1 MRHISISI
9 CDDDETVHRAVGAII
24 QRTYGNRYCGL
35 EILHY
40 HNASSLLQ
48 EAERQQ
54 IVLMDIS
61 MQGIDGI
68 EAAARLHD
76 IKPQCIVI
84 MLTGRSDRVKDAFKV
99 HATRFVTKPIELE
112 ELSEALDSAIGSL
125 KEYEDLIFQMNG
137 KNFCINPRNL
147 IMLEADRNNVI
158 LYLHGRSISLRSTMK
173 KMEEAL
179 DSALFLRVHKSY
191 IINMGYVEGVE
202 GRELI
207 LTDGLRAAVS
217 TRYIR
222 DVVARLHT
230 FELGDD
236 QR

>member
-1 MRHISISI
+1 
-9 CDDDETVHRAVGAII
+9 
-24 QRTYGNRYCGL
+24 
-35 EILHY
+35 
-40 HNASSLLQ
+40 
-48 EAERQQ
+48 
-54 IVLMDIS
+54 
-61 MQGIDGI
+61 
-68 EAAARLHD
+68 
-76 IKPQCIVI
+76 
-84 MLTGRSDRVKDAFKV
+84 
-99 HATRFVTKPIELE
+99 
-112 ELSEALDSAIGSL
+112 
-125 KEYEDLIFQMNG
+125 
-137 KNFCINPRNL
+137 
-147 IMLEADRNNVI
+147 
-158 LYLHGRSISLRSTMK
+158 MK